1 MWFCGGGVVWF
12 FTDYDAT
19 PIKVVLHCFGL
30 LVGLCQMDISRRLPN
45 LNNQREFGARVC
57 KDGLDHL
64 PNPLKVLRKV
74 SGNLLNLPPIKRQ
87 RAVQTLCSDQIKD
100 LGVRTSFI
108 FYLNCLYRQHNLCV
122 PIVFLPG

>member
-1 MWFCGGGVVWF
+1 VVWF
-12 FTDYDAT
+12 FPDYDAT

-100 LGVRTSFI
+100 LGVRT
-108 FYLNCLYRQHNLCV
+108 
-122 PIVFLPG
+122 PIPLSRKFTFKHLSQLKNITELSVHY